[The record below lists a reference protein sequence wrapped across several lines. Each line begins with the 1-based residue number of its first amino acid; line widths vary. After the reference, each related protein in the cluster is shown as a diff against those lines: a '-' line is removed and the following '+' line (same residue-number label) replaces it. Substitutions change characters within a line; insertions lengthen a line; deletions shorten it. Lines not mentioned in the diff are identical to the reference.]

1 MDFEQV
7 MLEGLKNIKLMVEE
21 EVDIT
26 ILAEHRGSALSD
38 GSLSLFGRFLDTN
51 PFNHK
56 VVRDALRL
64 VWRMGADLCI
74 L

>member
-1 MDFEQV
+1 

-51 PFNHK
+51 PFNRK
-56 VVRDALRL
+56 AVRDALRL